1 MFGEFD
7 ISEVGFEDMA
17 VGHVPVEDGAQQEE
31 GIHKVEGFSQGVVRM
46 CEGERHEDDEQE
58 DGGAYACPF
67 RFGGADK
74 NGLHP
79 KRQVEQGKQPVWVHS
94 AVPILCVWQQ
104 VGIVHLRD
112 DEAAKPHTC
121 EVGGDEYRT
130 VGQQGEWDG
139 IEPTEQKLLE
149 GRHGEG
155 KRTGSLGRSLQCPL
169 CPAGCAD
176 KEDDKNREK
185 QGTHGSPA
193 SVHALGEV
201 GRYGFPFFRAL
212 GTDVMAEGIG
222 AECAA
227 YRVEAGKHGEDGVN
241 HYGLQSQCFLSFR
254 PVPTAQGDEAFP
266 VEKL

>member
-1 MFGEFD
+1 
-7 ISEVGFEDMA
+7 
-17 VGHVPVEDGAQQEE
+17 
-31 GIHKVEGFSQGVVRM
+31 M

-58 DGGAYACPF
+58 DDCVHACPF
-67 RFGGADK
+67 RFGGADE
-74 NGLHP
+74 NGLRP
-79 KRQVEQGKQPVWVHS
+79 KRQVEQGKQPVWV
-94 AVPILCVWQQ
+94 AIPIVGVWQQ

-121 EVGGDEYRT
+121 EVGGNEYRA

-149 GRHGEG
+149 GRHGKG
-155 KRTGSLGRSLQCPL
+155 KRAGSLGRGLQCPL
-169 CPAGCAD
+169 CPACSAD
-176 KEDDKNREK
+176 KVEGKNREK

-201 GRYGFPFFRAL
+201 GRYGFPFFHVL
-212 GTDVMAEGIG
+212 GADVMAEGIG
-222 AECAA
+222 AERAA

-254 PVPTAQGDEAFP
+254 PVPAAQGDKTFP